1 MLRMNMS
8 TQPIEMIA
16 SIQEPQINLKTT
28 LPAIQLD
35 TKAATLEISS
45 GNGELSIDQTP
56 CRESI
61 GIKTVSTFTR
71 DYAQE
76 GHRAVLAGIERM
88 ASEGDQLANTS
99 RTGGDAIVNL
109 AIAHVT
115 PSKGEVTLGWIE
127 NPIISYRPQ
136 APTFSASDPSLNLS
150 LNRGKVENDFQWGTV
165 NFQVTQYP
173 KVTMWTTGSI
183 DMQA

>member
-1 MLRMNMS
+1 MLRLNIS
-8 TQPIEMIA
+8 TQPIA
-16 SIQEPQINLKTT
+16 LSTSIQEPQINLKTT

-35 TKAATLEISS
+35 TEAAKIEISS
-45 GNGELSIDQTP
+45 AQGELSIDQTP

-76 GHRAVLAGIERM
+76 GKNAVLAGIGRM
-88 ASEGDQLANTS
+88 ANEGDQLANIS
-99 RTGGDAIVNL
+99 NSGGDAIVNL

-115 PSKGEVTLGWIE
+115 PAKGEVSLGWID
-127 NPIISYRPQ
+127 NPIISYQPQ
-136 APTFSASDPSLNLS
+136 APTITASDPSLNLQ